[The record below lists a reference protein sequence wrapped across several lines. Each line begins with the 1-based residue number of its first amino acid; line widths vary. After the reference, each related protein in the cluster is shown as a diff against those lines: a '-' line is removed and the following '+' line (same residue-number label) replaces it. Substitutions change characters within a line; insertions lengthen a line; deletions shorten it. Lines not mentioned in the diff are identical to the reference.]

1 MSSGTRKTKKW
12 VIEFPPQD
20 RPDPN
25 ALMGWAESIDTI
37 KQMKLHFDSLDE
49 AQAYC
54 KKKGWDCAVVEPE
67 QRTQKS
73 KSYADN
79 FRFNKFS

>member
-25 ALMGWAESIDTI
+25 ALMGWAQSVDTI
-37 KQMKLHFDSLDE
+37 KQMKLQFDSLE
-49 AQAYC
+49 QAQAYC
-54 KKKGWDCAVVEPE
+54 QKKSLEFIVVEPE

-73 KSYADN
+73 KAYADN